1 MEFRWEFRRTWLIA
15 VATCVAAHAFAQES
29 APVQPATPA
38 APVPATPAPPPPS
51 ATQNVSAS
59 PAAPVTDVKPS
70 SAPAAST
77 SPLEGE
83 LDAEKIMAA
92 QRAGY
97 QIKNENGQMLLC
109 RRDLQTGSRVR
120 YKTSCLTAREWHQL
134 EEENKLQLKS
144 MERKPMKVEGR

>member
-1 MEFRWEFRRTWLIA
+1 MQFRWEFRRPWLMA

-38 APVPATPAPPPPS
+38 APVAATPAPPPPG
-51 ATQNVSAS
+51 ATQNAIAS
-59 PAAPVTDVKPS
+59 PAPASEAKS
-70 SAPAAST
+70 SAPAASP

-97 QIKNENGQMLLC
+97 QIKNENGQTMLC

-120 YKTSCLTAREWHQL
+120 YKTSCLTPREWAQL

-144 MERKPMKVEGR
+144 MERKPMKVGGR

>member
-1 MEFRWEFRRTWLIA
+1 MQFRWAFRRSWLMA
-15 VATCVAAHAFAQES
+15 VATCVAAQAFAQES

-38 APVPATPAPPPPS
+38 APVAATPAPPPPG
-51 ATQNVSAS
+51 ATQNASAPTAPVSEAKSSSAS
-59 PAAPVTDVKPS
+59 QP
-70 SAPAAST
+70 ST

-83 LDAEKIMAA
+83 LDAEKIIAA

-97 QIKNENGQMLLC
+97 QIKNENGQTLLC

-120 YKTSCLTAREWHQL
+120 YKTSCLTPREWGQL

-144 MERKPMKVEGR
+144 MERKPMKVGGR

>member
-1 MEFRWEFRRTWLIA
+1 MEFRRTGLMV
-15 VATCVAAHAFAQES
+15 VATCVAAHAFAQEA

-38 APVPATPAPPPPS
+38 APVAATPAPPPPT
-51 ATQNVSAS
+51 ATQNANASAT
-59 PAAPVTDVKPS
+59 PASDAKATS
-70 SAPAAST
+70 TPASST
-77 SPLEGE
+77 SPIEGE

-97 QIKNENGQMLLC
+97 QIRNENGQTLLC

-120 YKTSCLTAREWHQL
+120 YKTSCLTAREWAQL

-144 MERKPMKVEGR
+144 MERKPMKVGGR